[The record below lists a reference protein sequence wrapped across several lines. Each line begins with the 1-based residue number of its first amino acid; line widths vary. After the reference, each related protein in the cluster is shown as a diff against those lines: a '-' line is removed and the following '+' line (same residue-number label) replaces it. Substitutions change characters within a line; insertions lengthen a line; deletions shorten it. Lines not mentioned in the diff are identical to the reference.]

1 MTAPT
6 AIVTGAAS
14 GVGRECTRMLLDK
27 GWRVAAMDVKANAI
41 ASAVA
46 EAPGALYSITVDIA
60 DRARV
65 DEAVAE
71 AITRLNGIDALLH
84 FAAIWVGTP
93 WDRSEP
99 AEWDRVIAVNIKG
112 TFFLV
117 QAVARHMIG
126 RGHGAIVL
134 TASDSVN
141 VGGVAGGPAYVASKG
156 AVVGLTHSLAK
167 ALGPKGVRVN
177 ALSPGVIET
186 PMTASW
192 PRAVKDAA
200 VGQTPLGRLA
210 TPRDVA
216 AVACF
221 LVSEDA
227 GFVTGEIVEVN
238 GGSYFR

>member
-1 MTAPT
+1 MGPT

-14 GVGRECTRMLLDK
+14 GVGRECTRMLLEK
-27 GWRVAAMDVKANAI
+27 GWRVVAMDLRADAI
-41 ASAVA
+41 ASSFAA
-46 EAPGALYSITVDIA
+46 APEALYPIAVDIA

-71 AITRLNGIDALLH
+71 AIRRLDGIDAFLH

-112 TFFLV
+112 TFFLA

-126 RGHGAIVL
+126 RGRGAIVL

-156 AVVGLTHSLAK
+156 AVVGLTRSLAK
-167 ALGPKGVRVN
+167 ALGPMGVRVN
-177 ALSPGVIET
+177 AISPGVIET
-186 PMTASW
+186 PMTATW
-192 PRAVKDAA
+192 PQAIKDAA
-200 VGQTPLGRLA
+200 ARQTPLGRLA
-210 TPRDVA
+210 TAGEVA

-221 LVSEDA
+221 LVSEESS
-227 GFVTGEIVEVN
+227 FVIGEIVEVN
-238 GGSYFR
+238 GGFYFR